1 MRIVLCTYRYWGWE
15 IVNRL
20 YENIYMDEEITMP
33 IGKDMKHFVGI
44 ITSAKKKEVD
54 YINFLYGEIP
64 VVELDDEKN
73 DLIKEL
79 DKFKPDV
86 VIFIGWSW
94 VVPENDYDCLCIHPS
109 PLPLYRGGSPIQA
122 QILAGEKTSKV
133 TLFEML
139 GPTENID
146 SGDII
151 AQRDYSLGG
160 TLDDIFR
167 QISVKGTDLI
177 EGFVRDHKNNSV
189 QFYPQDHSKATIC
202 KRRRPE
208 ESEITS
214 EELQT
219 KDAEYL
225 YNKIRCLYSEKSKY
239 PTAFIKAKDG
249 KKLFL
254 LEAKLED
261 NDE

>member
-1 MRIVLCTYRYWGWE
+1 MYS
-15 IVNRL
+15 
-20 YENIYMDEEITMP
+20 DEEITIP
-33 IGKDMKHFVGI
+33 VGKDMKHFVGI

-64 VVELDDEKN
+64 VVELDDEKE

-79 DKFKPDV
+79 DKLEPDI
-86 VIFIGWSW
+86 VIFIAWSW
-94 VVPENDYDCLCIHPS
+94 IVPKNDYDCFCIHPS

-133 TLFEML
+133 TLFMM
-139 GPTENID
+139 ENPEEGID
-146 SGDII
+146 VGDII
-151 AQRDYSLGG
+151 SQQDYSLEG

-167 QISVKGTDLI
+167 QISFKSTVLI
-177 EGFVRDHKNNSV
+177 EDFIRDYKNNV
-189 QFYPQDHSKATIC
+189 VRFYPQDHSKATIC
-202 KRRRPE
+202 KRRKPE
-208 ESEITS
+208 ESEITL

-239 PTAFIKAKDG
+239 PTAFVRTKDG

-254 LEAKLED
+254 TTAKLED
-261 NDE
+261 KNG